1 LNSYIGDSAV
11 TTDTKCTFQITG
23 WDEKTYQEIEGSAKL
38 SNAKVAQSYSGAI
51 EGTSSIE
58 YLMCYSVHGTA
69 TFVGLERVSGT
80 VDGKIGTFV
89 LQHNG
94 SFSQGEAR
102 SSWSIVPGSGTGGLA
117 SLRGKGSY
125 VAGHGEPAQ
134 VLLTYSFEP
143 NT

>member
-1 LNSYIGDSAV
+1 M

-38 SNAKVAQSYSGAI
+38 SNAKVTQSYSGAI

-58 YLMCYSVHGTA
+58 YLMSYSVHGTA

-89 LQHNG
+89 LQHMG
-94 SFSQGEAR
+94 SFSEGKAR
-102 SSWSIVPGSGTGGLA
+102 SAWSIVPGSGTGALA

-134 VLLTYSFEP
+134 VSFSYSFEP
-143 NT
+143 NA